1 MWDDRRW
8 ALFKRNLQP
17 TLTLWSAFC
26 SFGLCMAFLGPT
38 LLDLRCQTHS
48 SLQQITWVFF
58 AQNFCVLVGTIIGGA
73 FKKTFSCSLGALFIS
88 TLLISAVFSIIPFC
102 NNVIILAFVLA
113 VAGLAMGCIDTI
125 ANLQLVRIYQK
136 DSPVFLQV
144 LHFCV
149 GFGAFLSPMI
159 ADPFLSEKNCIQNNL
174 TANGTLSDLTHIRKS
189 LVPHHVVNETQFVL
203 PTDGLVISQVSYAFW
218 IMALIN
224 LPVPIAVLF
233 LMCKQGVGFCC
244 GKKSALLLPAEE
256 LPPDLQMDRLSP
268 GQERTLRAKE
278 PDGIIDCL
286 KGLHLQE
293 APCTFFVVHIIG
305 AVVLFMTD
313 GILGEYSGFVYTYAV
328 EKPHLMEPRVA
339 GYLSSLFWASITLGR
354 LASIP
359 MSGKLKP
366 VTMVF
371 INLGGIIGTFV
382 LMLCFPV
389 SVICLYVGTGLLGFF
404 LSSTFPSMLAYTEDI
419 LNYQGCAT
427 TVLVTGAG
435 VGEFALQMLVGSIIQ
450 SPETDIFLVCGL
462 TFGCL
467 ALLFYL
473 VLLLVHRLHSH
484 QRMAEPSKAG
494 TIEESKFSFQS

>member
-1 MWDDRRW
+1 MFEDRRW
-8 ALFKRNLQP
+8 GLFKRNLQP
-17 TLTLWSAFC
+17 TITLWSAFC

-48 SLQQITWVFF
+48 SLKQITWVFF
-58 AQNFCVLVGTIIGGA
+58 AQNFCVLVGTIIGGV
-73 FKKTFSCSLGALFIS
+73 FKKTFSCSLSALFVS

-102 NNVIILAFVLA
+102 SNVIILAFVLA

-136 DSPVFLQV
+136 DSPIFLQV

-159 ADPFLSEKNCIQNNL
+159 ADPFLSETNCMQNNL
-174 TANGTLSDLTHIRKS
+174 TANGTSADLAHIRNS
-189 LVPHHVVNETQFVL
+189 LLSHHLMNQSNVVLATSRHFV
-203 PTDGLVISQVSYAFW
+203 SNVSYAFW

-224 LPVPIAVLF
+224 LPVPVAVLF
-233 LMCKQGVGFCC
+233 LMCKQGFRGCC
-244 GKKSALLLPAEE
+244 SKKNAPLLPAEE
-256 LPPDLQMDRLSP
+256 LPSDLQMDRLSTR
-268 GQERTLRAKE
+268 QEMTLNAKE
-278 PDGIIDCL
+278 PNNLTSCL
-286 KGLHLQE
+286 KALYLQQ
-293 APCTFFVVHIIG
+293 APCTFVVVHIVG
-305 AVVLFMTD
+305 AIVLFMTD

-328 EKPHLMEPRVA
+328 EKPLFIEPRVA

-359 MSGKLKP
+359 VSWKLRP
-366 VTMVF
+366 ATMVI

-389 SVICLYVGTGLLGFF
+389 SIVCLYVGTGLLGFF

-435 VGEFALQMLVGSIIQ
+435 IGEFALQMLVGSIIQ

-473 VLLLVHRLHSH
+473 VLLLVHRLYNL
-484 QRMAEPSKAG
+484 QTMTGPSKTP
-494 TIEESKFSFQS
+494 TISESQFSYQS

>member
-136 DSPVFLQV
+136 DSPVFLQ
-144 LHFCV
+144 
-149 GFGAFLSPMI
+149 
-159 ADPFLSEKNCIQNNL
+159 
-174 TANGTLSDLTHIRKS
+174 
-189 LVPHHVVNETQFVL
+189 
-203 PTDGLVISQVSYAFW
+203 
-218 IMALIN
+218 

>member
-1 MWDDRRW
+1 MFEDRRW
-8 ALFKRNLQP
+8 GLFKRNLQP
-17 TLTLWSAFC
+17 TITLWSAFC

-38 LLDLRCQTHS
+38 LLDLRCQTRS
-48 SLQQITWVFF
+48 SLKQITWVFF
-58 AQNFCVLVGTIIGGA
+58 AQNFCVLVGTIIGGV
-73 FKKTFSCSLGALFIS
+73 FKKTFFCSLSALFVS

-102 NNVIILAFVLA
+102 SSVIILAFVLA

-136 DSPVFLQV
+136 DSPIFLQV

-159 ADPFLSEKNCIQNNL
+159 ADPFLSETNCMQNNL
-174 TANGTLSDLTHIRKS
+174 TANGTSTDLTHIRNS
-189 LVPHHVVNETQFVL
+189 LISHHLMNQSNIVLATSGHFV
-203 PTDGLVISQVSYAFW
+203 SNVSYAFW

-224 LPVPIAVLF
+224 LPVPVAVLF
-233 LMCKQGVGFCC
+233 LMCKQGFGGCC
-244 GKKSALLLPAEE
+244 SKKNAPLLPAEE
-256 LPPDLQMDRLSP
+256 LPADLQMDRLSAR
-268 GQERTLRAKE
+268 QEVTLNAKE
-278 PDGIIDCL
+278 PDNLTSCL
-286 KGLHLQE
+286 KALYLQQ
-293 APCTFFVVHIIG
+293 APCTFVVVHIVG
-305 AVVLFMTD
+305 AIVLFMTD

-328 EKPHLMEPRVA
+328 EKPLYIEPRVA

-359 MSGKLKP
+359 VSWKLRP
-366 VTMVF
+366 ATMVI

-389 SVICLYVGTGLLGFF
+389 SIVCLYVGTGLLGFF

-435 VGEFALQMLVGSIIQ
+435 VGEFALQMLVGSVIQ

-473 VLLLVHRLHSH
+473 VLLLVHRLHNL
-484 QRMAEPSKAG
+484 QTMTGPSKTP
-494 TIEESKFSFQS
+494 TISESQFSYQS

>member
-1 MWDDRRW
+1 MFEDRRW
-8 ALFKRNLQP
+8 GLFKRNLQP

-48 SLQQITWVFF
+48 SLKQITWVFF
-58 AQNFCVLVGTIIGGA
+58 AQNFCVLVGTIIGGL
-73 FKKTFSCSLGALFIS
+73 FKKTFSCSLTALFIS
-88 TLLISAVFSIIPFC
+88 TLMISAVFSIIPFC
-102 NNVIILAFVLA
+102 NNVLILAFVLA

-136 DSPVFLQV
+136 DSPIFLQV

-159 ADPFLSEKNCIQNNL
+159 ADPFLSETNCMLTNL
-174 TANGTLSDLTHIRKS
+174 TANGTSADLAHIRNS
-189 LVPHHVVNETQFVL
+189 LAHPHLVNGSDVFLEPNGIF
-203 PTDGLVISQVSYAFW
+203 ISNVSYAFW

-224 LPVPIAVLF
+224 LPVPVAVLS
-233 LMCKQGVGFCC
+233 LMCKQGFGGCC
-244 GKKSALLLPAEE
+244 RRKKSPLLPAEE
-256 LPPDLQMDRLSP
+256 LPSDLQMDRLSM
-268 GQERTLRAKE
+268 GSEKTLQEKDPDSFSSCLRA
-278 PDGIIDCL
+278 L
-286 KGLHLQE
+286 YLQE
-293 APCTFFVVHIIG
+293 SPCTFVVVHIVG
-305 AVVLFMTD
+305 ATVLFMSD

-328 EKPHLMEPRVA
+328 EKPLYIEPRVA
-339 GYLSSLFWASITLGR
+339 GYLNSLFWASITLGR

-359 MSGKLKP
+359 VSGKLRP
-366 VTMVF
+366 ATMVF

-389 SVICLYVGTGLLGFF
+389 SIVCLYVGTGLLGFF

-435 VGEFALQMLVGSIIQ
+435 VGEFVLQMLVGSVIQ
-450 SPETDIFLVCGL
+450 SPEADIFLVCGL

-473 VLLLVHRLHSH
+473 VLLLVHRLHNLQS
-484 QRMAEPSKAG
+484 MTGPSKTP
-494 TIEESKFSFQS
+494 TIAESQFSYQS

>member
-1 MWDDRRW
+1 MFEDRRW
-8 ALFKRNLQP
+8 GLFKRNLQP

-38 LLDLRCQTHS
+38 LLDLRCQTRS
-48 SLQQITWVFF
+48 SLKQITWVFF
-58 AQNFCVLVGTIIGGA
+58 AQNFCVLVGTIIGGL
-73 FKKTFSCSLGALFIS
+73 FKKTFSCSLTALFIS

-136 DSPVFLQV
+136 DSPIFLQV

-159 ADPFLSEKNCIQNNL
+159 ADPFLSETNCMLTNL
-174 TANGTLSDLTHIRKS
+174 TANGTSTDLAHTRNSLAHPHMVNGSDVFLEPNGI
-189 LVPHHVVNETQFVL
+189 F
-203 PTDGLVISQVSYAFW
+203 ISNVSYAFW

-224 LPVPIAVLF
+224 LPVPVAVLF
-233 LMCKQGVGFCC
+233 LMCKQGFGGCC
-244 GKKSALLLPAEE
+244 RRKNSPLLPAEE
-256 LPPDLQMDRLSP
+256 LPSDLQMDRLSM
-268 GQERTLRAKE
+268 GSEKTLQEKDPDSFSSCLRA
-278 PDGIIDCL
+278 L
-286 KGLHLQE
+286 YLQE
-293 APCTFFVVHIIG
+293 SPCTFVVVHIVG
-305 AVVLFMTD
+305 ATVLFMSD

-328 EKPHLMEPRVA
+328 EKPLYIEPRVA
-339 GYLSSLFWASITLGR
+339 GYLNSLFWASITLGR

-359 MSGKLKP
+359 VSGKLRP
-366 VTMVF
+366 ATMVF

-389 SVICLYVGTGLLGFF
+389 SIVCLYVGTGLLGFF

-435 VGEFALQMLVGSIIQ
+435 VGEFALQMLVGSVIQ
-450 SPETDIFLVCGL
+450 SPEADIFLVCGL

-473 VLLLVHRLHSH
+473 VLLIVHRLHNLQS
-484 QRMAEPSKAG
+484 MKGPSKTP
-494 TIEESKFSFQS
+494 TIAESQFSYQS

>member
-1 MWDDRRW
+1 MLWK
-8 ALFKRNLQP
+8 AI
-17 TLTLWSAFC
+17 TL
-26 SFGLCMAFLGPT
+26 G
-38 LLDLRCQTHS
+38 
-48 SLQQITWVFF
+48 
-58 AQNFCVLVGTIIGGA
+58 
-73 FKKTFSCSLGALFIS
+73 FSCSLSALFVS

-102 NNVIILAFVLA
+102 SNVIILAFVLA

-136 DSPVFLQV
+136 DSPIFLQV

-159 ADPFLSEKNCIQNNL
+159 ADPFLSETNCMQNNL
-174 TANGTLSDLTHIRKS
+174 TANGTSADLAHIRNS
-189 LVPHHVVNETQFVL
+189 LLSHHLMNQSNVVLATSRHFV
-203 PTDGLVISQVSYAFW
+203 SNVSYAFW

-224 LPVPIAVLF
+224 LPVPVAVLF
-233 LMCKQGVGFCC
+233 LMCKQGFRGCC
-244 GKKSALLLPAEE
+244 SKKNAPLLPAEE
-256 LPPDLQMDRLSP
+256 LPSDLQMDRLSTR
-268 GQERTLRAKE
+268 QEMTLNAKE
-278 PDGIIDCL
+278 PNNLTSCL
-286 KGLHLQE
+286 KALYLQQ
-293 APCTFFVVHIIG
+293 APCTFVVVHIVG
-305 AVVLFMTD
+305 AIVLFMTD

-328 EKPHLMEPRVA
+328 EKPLFIEPRVA

-359 MSGKLKP
+359 VSWKLRP
-366 VTMVF
+366 ATMVI

-389 SVICLYVGTGLLGFF
+389 SIVCLYVGTGLLGFF

-435 VGEFALQMLVGSIIQ
+435 IGEFALQMLVGSIIQ

-473 VLLLVHRLHSH
+473 VLLLVHRLYNL
-484 QRMAEPSKAG
+484 QTMTGPSKTP
-494 TIEESKFSFQS
+494 TISESQFSYQS

>member
-1 MWDDRRW
+1 MFEDRRW
-8 ALFKRNLQP
+8 GLFKRNLQP
-17 TLTLWSAFC
+17 TITLWSAFC

-38 LLDLRCQTHS
+38 LLDLRCQTRS
-48 SLQQITWVFF
+48 SLKQITWVFF
-58 AQNFCVLVGTIIGGA
+58 AQNFCVLVGTIIGGV
-73 FKKTFSCSLGALFIS
+73 FKKTFSCSLSALFVS

-102 NNVIILAFVLA
+102 SNVIILAFVLA

-136 DSPVFLQV
+136 DSPIFLQV

-159 ADPFLSEKNCIQNNL
+159 ADPFLSETNCMQNNL
-174 TANGTLSDLTHIRKS
+174 TANGTSADLAHIRNS
-189 LVPHHVVNETQFVL
+189 LISHHLMNQSNVVLATSRHFV
-203 PTDGLVISQVSYAFW
+203 SNVSYAFW

-224 LPVPIAVLF
+224 LPVPVAVLF
-233 LMCKQGVGFCC
+233 LMCKQGFRGCC
-244 GKKSALLLPAEE
+244 SKKNAPLLPAEE
-256 LPPDLQMDRLSP
+256 LPSDLQMDRLSTR
-268 GQERTLRAKE
+268 QEMTLNAKE
-278 PDGIIDCL
+278 PDNLTSCL
-286 KGLHLQE
+286 KALYLQQ
-293 APCTFFVVHIIG
+293 APCTFVFVHIVG
-305 AVVLFMTD
+305 AIVLFMTD

-328 EKPHLMEPRVA
+328 EKPLFIEPRVA

-359 MSGKLKP
+359 VSWKLRP
-366 VTMVF
+366 ATMVI

-389 SVICLYVGTGLLGFF
+389 SIVCLYVGTGLLGLF

-473 VLLLVHRLHSH
+473 VLLLVHRLHSL
-484 QRMAEPSKAG
+484 QTMTGPSKTP
-494 TIEESKFSFQS
+494 TISESQFSYQS